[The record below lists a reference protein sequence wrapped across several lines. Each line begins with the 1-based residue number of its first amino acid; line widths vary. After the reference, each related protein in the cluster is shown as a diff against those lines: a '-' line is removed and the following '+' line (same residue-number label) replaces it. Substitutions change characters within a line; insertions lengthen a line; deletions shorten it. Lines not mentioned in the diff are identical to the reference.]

1 MKITNKD
8 LEMMAYSLPW
18 HLLELL
24 PSKGEERDLL
34 IRSIIETW
42 EEIKEKQNVSIKK
55 VLHTSKR

>member
-1 MKITNKD
+1 MKNITNKD

-24 PSKGEERDLL
+24 PPKAEQRDLL

-42 EEIKEKQNVSIKK
+42 EEVKGKK
-55 VLHTSKR
+55 NENK